1 MSAFTRARTTVSRR
15 LGLLR
20 CLAAVAI
27 VIACG
32 SQILGGQSPA
42 DATKPADAKKAAAW
56 TVPRTADGQPDLRGV
71 WNYATEIPLQ
81 RPAELA
87 GKESLTP
94 EEAAK
99 FREQMA
105 ARRKERQSGKPSRYS
120 GEVFDDVLAEGD
132 WTKRTSLITDPP
144 DGKMPSITP
153 NAEAR
158 RDARTAA
165 FERPDGPEDTGL
177 ADRCILGWSTGPP
190 IIPGNQSN
198 VVQLFQ
204 SRDHFV
210 IHTEMIHDARIVP
223 LTSAPPPAGI
233 REYSGISH
241 GRWEKDTLVIETTRF
256 MPEGVATLTFRQ
268 SGGTDENMHLI
279 ERFTRTDANTVLYE
293 FTITDPTIWTKPWS
307 AAVQMLKTDERV
319 YEYACHEGN
328 RSLETMLENARA
340 ADKAG
345 TTKKPP
351 Q

>member
-1 MSAFTRARTTVSRR
+1 MTAFARSRSSGSR
-15 LGLLR
+15 HLEWFR
-20 CLAAVAI
+20 SLAIAAI
-27 VIACG
+27 TITCASQVI
-32 SQILGGQSPA
+32 GGQSPA
-42 DATKPADAKKAAAW
+42 AGKKAGSW

-71 WNYATEIPLQ
+71 WNYATETPLQ

-94 EEAAK
+94 EEAVK

-105 ARRKERQSGKPSRYS
+105 ARRKERQSGKPTRYS
-120 GEVFDDVLAEGD
+120 GEVFDDKLAQGD
-132 WTKRTSLITDPP
+132 WTKRTSLITDPK
-144 DGKMPSITP
+144 DGLIPPITP
-153 NAEAR
+153 AATAR
-158 RDARTAA
+158 RDARAAA
-165 FERPDGPEDTGL
+165 FARPDGPEDLGL

-223 LTSAPPPAGI
+223 LNGQTKSGSTI
-233 REYSGISH
+233 REYSGVSR
-241 GRWEKDTLVIETTRF
+241 GRWEKDTLVIETTNF
-256 MPEGVATLTFRQ
+256 MPSGVATLTFRQ
-268 SGGTDENMHLI
+268 SGGTDENMHLV
-279 ERFTRTDANTVLYE
+279 ERFTRTDANTLLYE
-293 FTITDPTIWTKPWS
+293 FTITDPTTWTKPWS
-307 AAVQMLKTDERV
+307 AAVTMLKTDERV

-340 ADKAG
+340 ADKADG
-345 TTKKPP
+345 AAKKPP